1 MNQVII
7 INIGR
12 FDTVIKECRLCLHID
27 ENTDEATIRAA
38 FSDYLT
44 KHKDKIVNV
53 SKLEPKSEH
62 TDLFLSAR
70 ERQFKEI
77 MGHVN
82 HGLPLEYM
90 TKYWRIVDGFDKKK
104 DHVNSYIHMDI
115 QPLVKI

>member
-7 INIGR
+7 INIAR

-27 ENTDEATIRAA
+27 ENTDEANIRAA

-62 TDLFLSAR
+62 TDIFLGAR
-70 ERQFKEI
+70 ESQFKEI
-77 MGHVN
+77 IAHVN
-82 HGLPLEYM
+82 H
-90 TKYWRIVDGFDKKK
+90 
-104 DHVNSYIHMDI
+104 
-115 QPLVKI
+115 